1 MMGQPALALS
11 SNTGPLR
18 TDRYGVIRVGNT
30 RVPLDTVIQAFQ
42 AGESPEQIVDG
53 FPTLDLADVYATISY
68 YLRHRQ
74 EVDLY
79 LEEREQQ
86 AEAIRAE
93 VEARQ
98 GDSRG
103 LRERLLA
110 RRARLA
116 VTESK

>member
-1 MMGQPALALS
+1 MIGQPALALS
-11 SNTGPLR
+11 LEPLPLR
-18 TDRYGVIRVGNT
+18 KDQSGVVRIGKS
-30 RVPLDTVIQAFQ
+30 RVPLDTVIHFFQ
-42 AGESPEQIVDG
+42 AGDSPEEIVEG
-53 FPTLDLADVYATISY
+53 FPTLDLADVYVTIGY

-79 LEEREQQ
+79 LKERERQ
-86 AEAIRAE
+86 AEEIRAE

-116 VTESK
+116 STESK

>member
-1 MMGQPALALS
+1 MMGQHALAFS
-11 SNTGPLR
+11 DSGPLR
-18 TDRYGVIRVGNT
+18 TDRHGVVRVGNT
-30 RVPLDTVIQAFQ
+30 RVPLDTVIQSFQ

-53 FPTLDLADVYATISY
+53 FPTLDLADVYAAISY
-68 YLRHRQ
+68 YLRYRQ

-79 LEEREQQ
+79 LEERERQ

-98 GDSRG
+98 GSSER

-110 RRARLA
+110 RRARRA
-116 VTESK
+116 VVRSK

>member
-1 MMGQPALALS
+1 MIGQPALAIAS
-11 SNTGPLR
+11 DPGPLR
-18 TDRYGVIRVGNT
+18 TDRDGVVRVGNT
-30 RVPLDTVIQAFQ
+30 RIPLDTVISAFQ
-42 AGESPEQIVDG
+42 AGESPERIVDG
-53 FPTLDLADVYATISY
+53 FPTLDLATVYATIGY

-79 LEEREQQ
+79 LEERERQ
-86 AEAIRAE
+86 AEAIRSE

-98 GDSRG
+98 GSSEG

>member
-1 MMGQPALALS
+1 MIRQPALAIS
-11 SNTGPLR
+11 SDSGPLR
-18 TDRYGVIRVGNT
+18 TDQSGVVRVGKT
-30 RVPLDTVIQAFQ
+30 RVPLDTVIHFFQ
-42 AGESPEQIVDG
+42 AGSSPEEIVEG
-53 FPTLDLADVYATISY
+53 FPTLDLADVYATIGY

-79 LEEREQQ
+79 LEQRERV
-86 AEAIRAE
+86 AEEIRAE

-110 RRARLA
+110 RRAKLSVAR
-116 VTESK
+116 SK